1 MPHITIDATA
11 NAGVTLNMLRSIS
24 SPCGLFLL
32 FGSVSVNTTINK
44 IMMMKTHDM
53 RFRKGMASIQPLVK
67 IGRNLKSI
75 DSGMVTSA
83 AASAALDVV
92 FFQKKPNRNMAN
104 TPGDMKPTYS

>member
-1 MPHITIDATA
+1 MITEDTA
-11 NAGVTLNMLRSIS
+11 NVGVTLNMLRSIS

-32 FGSVSVNTTINK
+32 FGSLSVTTIINR
-44 IMMMKTHDM
+44 IMTMKTHDM
-53 RFRKGMASIQPLVK
+53 RLRKGMASNQPLVK
-67 IGRNLKSI
+67 VGRNLKNI
-75 DSGMVTSA
+75 ESGIVTSA